1 MIKNVLL
8 GLYFWILMLLT
19 LIVYVPYLVLR
30 KISKP
35 ITKRYLFFLTRWW
48 AKHILWV
55 AGVKLKLHGRE
66 NIPSFNRV
74 AFVTNHQSYFDIPI
88 LISVIPKLI
97 GFIAKAELGKVPIVN
112 LWMKAMGCIFIERKK
127 ASESLKKSKERI
139 EQAKQGEPVVLF
151 PEGTRSR
158 GPQLGRFKTGSLQ
171 ILFSTDLTIVPVS
184 VSGSYHLLE
193 ENNKLR
199 PGTVY
204 VTFHPPIHGS
214 NVTEE
219 NAKDVAHQLRNTIQD
234 GLVEERS

>member
-1 MIKNVLL
+1 MIKNIIL
-8 GLYFWILMLLT
+8 GFYFWILMLLT
-19 LIVYVPYLVLR
+19 LIVYVPYLILSRISRRVTRKYVL
-30 KISKP
+30 
-35 ITKRYLFFLTRWW
+35 FLARWW

-55 AGVKLKLHGRE
+55 SGVRLKVQGIE
-66 NIPSFNRV
+66 NIPSYNHV

-88 LISVIPKLI
+88 LITVIPKLL

-139 EQAKQGEPVVLF
+139 EQARQGEPVVLF

-184 VSGSYHLLE
+184 ISGSYRLLE
-193 ENNKLR
+193 EEMKLK
-199 PGTVY
+199 PGEVS
-204 VTFHPPIHGS
+204 VVIHPPFDGS
-214 NVTEE
+214 QVTEQ
-219 NAKDVAHQLRNTIQD
+219 NAKDVAHQLRKTIQN
-234 GLVEERS
+234 GLAL